1 MAVART
7 PFAGAARSASF
18 RFPAAATVFK
28 LQEQRFW
35 GPNMRFWRFS
45 ESCFAAAAI
54 AGSLLLPDV
63 ATAEIIVRES
73 TRYYHVHGSDGFE
86 VSRAMLSGGS
96 RNINMR
102 HAIAATSTK
111 FSLGEADIG
120 VKNGRCVV
128 TDVEV
133 RLEIEYLYPK
143 WASKASAS
151 GSVRRTWDSFY
162 AELLKHEQT
171 HGKIAKKAASRM
183 EKELKK
189 LSGTVALGCRDFGR
203 SADRRFQRIADELKR
218 EQLAF
223 DARENRQES
232 RISKLQIALLKA
244 K

>member
-1 MAVART
+1 MRFSHFSVVYLAVLAVSASIMLPAVA
-7 PFAGAARSASF
+7 S
-18 RFPAAATVFK
+18 
-28 LQEQRFW
+28 
-35 GPNMRFWRFS
+35 
-45 ESCFAAAAI
+45 
-54 AGSLLLPDV
+54 
-63 ATAEIIVRES
+63 AEIIIRES
-73 TRYYHVHGSDGFE
+73 TRYYQVHGSDGFE

-128 TDVEV
+128 EDVEV

-151 GSVRRTWDSFY
+151 SSVRRTWDNFY
-162 AELLKHEQT
+162 AELLKHEQM

-203 SADRRFQRIADELKR
+203 SADRRFQRIAEELKR

-223 DARENRQES
+223 DARENRRES
-232 RISKLQIALLKA
+232 RISKLQVALLKA